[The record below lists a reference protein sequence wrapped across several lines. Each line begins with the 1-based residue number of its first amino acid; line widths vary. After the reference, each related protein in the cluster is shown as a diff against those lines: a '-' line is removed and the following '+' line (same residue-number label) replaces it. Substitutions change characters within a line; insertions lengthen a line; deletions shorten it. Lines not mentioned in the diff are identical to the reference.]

1 MSHSSSD
8 SDEEVHECTV
18 VKGHGSAWDTTCGLE
33 VSDATENAMI
43 AWVATN
49 RVTLTVVRLRLGPN
63 SHGAINTAK
72 AFALKYDA
80 KKEKLQG
87 R

>member
-1 MSHSSSD
+1 MK
-8 SDEEVHECTV
+8 EVHGCTV
-18 VKGHGSAWDTTCGLE
+18 VEGDGSAWDTTCGLE
-33 VSDATENAMI
+33 ISDATENPVI
-43 AWVATN
+43 ARVATN
-49 RVTLTVVRLRLGPN
+49 RVTLTFVRFRLGQN
-63 SHGAINTAK
+63 AHRANTAK